1 MCSKS
6 EGLCINKNNNSKPMC
21 IIREISMGQVAS
33 RILLCLL
40 VLDLCAQTVPEI
52 RWSFGPVPVVLG
64 RIASIRAGQ
73 GQIYVQGPEM
83 RRFLEASGNPPTG
96 HELAVVG
103 PEDLHWFTVIARE
116 DRIGVEELRKAIV
129 DGTEAAN
136 LIRAR
141 QGRETLDVLGY
152 REGPQFD
159 AERQVLSWTLDTV
172 ESGGRAVV
180 NRFVYFVGRDEVIAL
195 EMVTERAGAEEAQ
208 REFDSWVKGFQFAAG
223 HEPAPP
229 RDWGLWVVL
238 SLSGVSAAVLLWRRR
253 GRRNSPSTGG
263 GSNRLHL

>member
-6 EGLCINKNNNSKPMC
+6 EGLCINKNNSSSKPMC
-21 IIREISMGQVAS
+21 IIRESSMGQVAS

-40 VLDLCAQTVPEI
+40 VLGVSAQTVPEI

-64 RIASIRAGQ
+64 GIASIRAGQ
-73 GQIYVQGPEM
+73 GQIYVQGAEM

-103 PEDLHWFTVIARE
+103 PMDLHWFAVIARE

-152 REGPQFD
+152 RERPRFD
-159 AERQVLSWTLDTV
+159 AERQVLSWSLDTV

-180 NRFVYFVGRDEVIAL
+180 NRFVYFVGRDAVIAL
-195 EMVTERAGAEEAQ
+195 EMVTERPGAEASQ
-208 REFDSWVKGFQFAAG
+208 REFDAWVTEFRFAGG
-223 HEPAPP
+223 HEPKPP
-229 RDWGLWVVL
+229 RDWSLWFVL
-238 SLSGVSAAVLLWRRR
+238 GVSAMSAAFLLWRRWGR
-253 GRRNSPSTGG
+253 G
-263 GSNRLHL
+263 